1 MKIIVF
7 KTKKVKVG
15 DNLHKILDNSLP
27 KLKEKDVVVI
37 TSKIISICQNRV
49 VKNDGKT
56 DKFDLTKK
64 EAEFYL
70 PKEYVNY
77 GVYLT
82 IKNNILIASGG
93 IDESNGNGY
102 FVLWP
107 RDLRATT
114 NEIWNYLRKKYKIN
128 NLGVIVTDSKLTP
141 LRKGVTGV
149 GLSWCG
155 FIPLRDYIGKP
166 DIFGKNLK
174 VTKTNIVD
182 GLSASAVVIMGEGSE
197 QTPLAVISEILNI
210 EFVSRTPNKEEIND
224 MGISP
229 KDDVFSALLSS
240 VKWIKGKG

>member
-1 MKIIVF
+1 MNITVF
-7 KTKKVKVG
+7 KTKKVEVG
-15 DNLHKILDNSLP
+15 DNLYKILDDSLP
-27 KLKEKDVVVI
+27 KLKEKDVVII

-56 DKFDLTKK
+56 NKFDLAKK

-82 IKNNILIASGG
+82 IKNNIMIASAG

-107 RDLRATT
+107 ENLHKTT
-114 NEIWNYLRKKYKIN
+114 NEIWEYLRKKHKVT
-128 NLGVIVTDSKLTP
+128 NLGVIVADSKLTP

-155 FIPLRDYIGKP
+155 FIPLRNYICEP
-166 DIFGKNLK
+166 DIFGNNLK

-182 GLSASAVVIMGEGSE
+182 GLSAAAVVIMGEGSE
-197 QTPLAVISEILNI
+197 QTPLAVISEILNV
-210 EFVSRTPNKEEIND
+210 EFVNRVPNKEEID
-224 MGISP
+224 EMGINP
-229 KDDVFSALLSS
+229 KDDVFGKLISS
-240 VKWIKGKG
+240 VKWIKGGK